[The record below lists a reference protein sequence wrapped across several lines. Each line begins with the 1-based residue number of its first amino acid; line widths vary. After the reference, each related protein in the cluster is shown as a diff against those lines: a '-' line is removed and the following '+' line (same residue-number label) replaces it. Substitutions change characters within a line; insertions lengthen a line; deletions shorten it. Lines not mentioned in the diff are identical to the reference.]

1 LPLKDAAIWRHFQGR
16 DVILGIRAEGIQIAG
31 HGEVQGTLAKVR
43 LVEHAGAEQVF
54 FADAENI
61 EFCGRVPADS
71 DLRTGDD
78 VHLHLVAHE
87 MFLFDASTGVA
98 LVQGGQPA
106 RNAE

>member
-1 LPLKDAAIWRHFQGR
+1 
-16 DVILGIRAEGIQIAG
+16 
-31 HGEVQGTLAKVR
+31 
-43 LVEHAGAEQVF
+43 
-54 FADAENI
+54 
-61 EFCGRVPADS
+61 
-71 DLRTGDD
+71 